1 LGETE
6 IGVGDSVG
14 ASVGAGGRVTE
25 GSAGTGPRM
34 HAVEIPRR
42 ATDKI
47 TRVLSLRMVH
57 LLLEEQA
64 SLQGILWTPGAG
76 MSMAGVGSGGGS
88 E

>member
-25 GSAGTGPRM
+25 GSVGAGPRM

-47 TRVLSLRMVH
+47 TQVLSLRMVD
-57 LLLEEQA
+57 LLLEERS
-64 SLQGILWTPGAG
+64 SLQDGLWTPGAG
-76 MSMAGVGSGGGS
+76 MSTAGADSGGGS